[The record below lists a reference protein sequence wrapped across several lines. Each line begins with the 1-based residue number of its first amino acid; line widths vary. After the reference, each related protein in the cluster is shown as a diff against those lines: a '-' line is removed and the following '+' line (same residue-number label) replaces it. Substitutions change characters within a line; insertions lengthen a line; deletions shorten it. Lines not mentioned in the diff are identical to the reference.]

1 MTMNDRTEFTVA
13 KETGTYADTLKAV
26 GLATLLHELTS
37 DDTDVTVGDA
47 GANFVIRLSKPLPD
61 TPNGA
66 RLSVGYQYLAHEK
79 AKPAPASIRPDSFP
93 YAGQRAVETVWR
105 QWNDKRGKL
114 RPRKSGASGEG
125 IATAEP
131 PRPDPRFSLFKA
143 LNSLRAGSE
152 SWNNVAHAVQRQL
165 AADPDALAAYVN
177 ARLSYQDAP
186 IPAIVVTALEKAKAS
201 VLQTFLP
208 TAGKG
213 INRNKPDSAKL
224 DNLKGAW
231 VDWFKEWCRY
241 RGVGYVLSA
250 RFAGQGGKDLKF
262 ICLLPGTE
270 INLGALRRLADELA
284 EGRMFLAGRAYTNVK
299 SDVFAVL
306 ELAEWLIGHSEY
318 APRPEERLVRFLRII
333 RPTQP
338 RVRDLIA
345 GVQLAYFKSL
355 GTGKALINVSTVF
368 LPDWLPVSANTYE
381 QWRALLDEHKRILRT
396 LDKQRPDDKEKAEE
410 ANLLLAYRDAI
421 SRNQLD
427 LYLDFFADYGTH
439 YMRTKSRGQ
448 YSEQF
453 TQQNVEVLI
462 MALSEDINPRIADL
476 IKSAGFRSIANA
488 VHEAT
493 IKAQYW
499 KGQGQQDYDIHYGLA
514 QKWKRAVDQGTE
526 FFLHE
531 LADFVRAYNEE
542 NGKRQEKKQPTRDAV
557 VQTDLDTILNTIT
570 TRDVD
575 ARTVCLL
582 LLAYGYSMT
591 ANEKANAEAARAN
604 RAKRKATI

>member
-1 MTMNDRTEFTVA
+1 MNDRTEFTVA

-26 GLATLLHELTS
+26 GLATLLHELTL

-47 GANFVIRLSKPLPD
+47 GANFVIRLSKPFPD
-61 TPNGA
+61 SPNSA
-66 RLSVGYQYLAHEK
+66 RLSVGYQYLEDKK
-79 AKPAPASIRPDSFP
+79 AKRAPAGIRPDPFP
-93 YAGQRAVETVWR
+93 YTGQRAVETVWR
-105 QWNDKRGKL
+105 QWNEKRGKV
-114 RPRKSGASGEG
+114 RVRKTRASGED
-125 IATAEP
+125 IVASAP
-131 PRPDPRFSLFKA
+131 PRPDSRFSLFKA

-165 AADPDALAAYVN
+165 AADPDTLAAHVTT
-177 ARLSYQDAP
+177 RLSCQDAATP
-186 IPAIVVTALEKAKAS
+186 TDVAAALTKAKAS
-201 VLQTFLP
+201 VLQTFWP

-213 INRNKPDSAKL
+213 INRNKPDGAKL

-231 VDWFKEWCRY
+231 TDWFNEWCRY
-241 RGVGYVLSA
+241 RGVGYALSA

-270 INLGALRRLADELA
+270 ISLGALRRLADELA
-284 EGRMFLAGRAYTNVK
+284 EGRIFLAGRAYTNVK
-299 SDVFAVL
+299 LDVFAVL
-306 ELAEWLIGHSEY
+306 GLAEWLIVHSEY
-318 APRPEERLVRFLRII
+318 APRPEDRIVHFLRTI
-333 RPTQP
+333 RPAH
-338 RVRDLIA
+338 RVRDLLA
-345 GVQLAYFKSL
+345 GVQVAYFKSL
-355 GTGKALINVSTVF
+355 GTGKALSNVSSIH
-368 LPDWLPVSANTYE
+368 LPDWLPVSADSYGA
-381 QWRALLDEHKRILRT
+381 WRAIIDEHQRVLAT
-396 LDKQRPDDKEKAEE
+396 LEEEKVEE
-410 ANLLLAYRDAI
+410 ANLLLAYRDAV
-421 SRNQLD
+421 SRNELD
-427 LYLDFFADYGTH
+427 LYLDFFADYGTL
-439 YMRTKSRGQ
+439 YMHRKGRGQ

-453 TQQNVEVLI
+453 TQQNVEVLL
-462 MALSEDINPRIADL
+462 MALSEDVNPRIADL

-493 IKAQYW
+493 VKAQYW

-557 VQTDLDTILNTIT
+557 VQTDLDTILTTIT

-591 ANEKANAEAARAN
+591 ASEKANAEAARAN